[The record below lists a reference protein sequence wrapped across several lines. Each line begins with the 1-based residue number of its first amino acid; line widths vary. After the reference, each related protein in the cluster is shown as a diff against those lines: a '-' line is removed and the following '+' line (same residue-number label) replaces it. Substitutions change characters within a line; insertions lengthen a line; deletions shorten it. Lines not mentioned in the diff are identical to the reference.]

1 MANPNIAGSTLKIF
15 GTTTQLT
22 PGGTSAVVLLANTS
36 TSNQVYKINQ
46 IVAANVNGTSAVD
59 TTVSI
64 YTNGAVAQGSAPS
77 SGTAFP
83 IVSTVS
89 VPADASLI
97 VVDKTTA
104 IYLVEDRSISVTSGT
119 ASGITYSISYEI
131 LDGPA
136 T

>member
-1 MANPNIAGSTLKIF
+1 MANPNIVNVTSIL
-15 GTTTQLT
+15 GTTTYLT
-22 PGGTSAVVLLANTS
+22 PSATSAVVLLPNAAASGT
-36 TSNQVYKINQ
+36 VFKINQ
-46 IVAANVNGTSAVD
+46 IVAANVNGTNAVD

-77 SGTAFP
+77 GGTAYP

-104 IYLVEDRSISVTSGT
+104 IYLMEGSSISVTSGT
-119 ASGITYSISYEI
+119 ASGITYSISYEVI
-131 LDGPA
+131 S
-136 T
+136 